1 MFLGPSPGSFACP
14 SHFFQV
20 AIPGLLAAAL
30 SHLRTSPACP
40 QVSSASIPFSVGAVL
55 SLVLIPQDNL
65 AESFLSY
72 TLALVFGGAFAALF
86 VGGFVLKAL
95 QDE

>member
-1 MFLGPSPGSFACP
+1 MPGVLVPHTNCSNR
-14 SHFFQV
+14 SHNGISLV
-20 AIPGLLAAAL
+20 PTHVSSSAV
-30 SHLRTSPACP
+30 
-40 QVSSASIPFSVGAVL
+40 QVSSASIPFFVGAVL

-65 AESFLSY
+65 AESFLAY
-72 TLALVFGGAFAALF
+72 TLALIFGGAFATLF